1 MTTLPKILLIDDD
14 TEIHNLVKSTLSFL
28 IDVDTAKNSKEAF
41 EKLESNHYDLLIFD
55 INLGEENGI
64 DVLSQVKSYERYK
77 SIPKLIL
84 TGSQSEED
92 EVKSHRLEVD
102 DYIHKPIRM
111 APFRAQIEKHIKKRV
126 SGTILHYG
134 PLTIDVS
141 TMKVLMDTEGKKEEL
156 SLTLKEYKIL
166 VKLVQA
172 HGRVLDRE
180 SMFNEIWDE
189 ESDGLLRTIDTHVST
204 LRKKLG
210 IHGAALQSVRGVGYS
225 LNFK

>member
-1 MTTLPKILLIDDD
+1 MMILKFITLL
-14 TEIHNLVKSTLSFL
+14 
-28 IDVDTAKNSKEAF
+28 NSKEAF

-55 INLGEENGI
+55 INLVEENGI

-77 SIPKLIL
+77 SIPKLTL

-126 SGTILHYG
+126 SDTILNYG

-141 TMKVLMDTEGKKEEL
+141 TMKVLMDTEGKKEE
-156 SLTLKEYKIL
+156 
-166 VKLVQA
+166 
-172 HGRVLDRE
+172 
-180 SMFNEIWDE
+180 F
-189 ESDGLLRTIDTHVST
+189 
-204 LRKKLG
+204 
-210 IHGAALQSVRGVGYS
+210 S

>member
-1 MTTLPKILLIDDD
+1 MITLPKILLIDDD
-14 TEIHNLVKSTLSFL
+14 TDIHNLVRTTLSFL
-28 IDVDTAKNSKEAF
+28 IDVDTASSGKEMF
-41 EKLESNHYDLLIFD
+41 EKLKTNHYDLLIFD
-55 INLGEENGI
+55 INLSEENGI
-64 DVLSQVKSYERYK
+64 DLLHKVKSIDK
-77 SIPKLIL
+77 FSNVPKLIL
-84 TGSQSEED
+84 TGSQNEED
-92 EVKSHRLEVD
+92 EVKGHRLEVD

-141 TMKVLMDTEGKKEEL
+141 SMKVMMEGNGKKEEL
-156 SLTLKEYKIL
+156 TLTLKEYKIL
-166 VKLVQA
+166 LKLVQA

-204 LRKKLG
+204 LRKKLAN
-210 IHGAALQSVRGVGYS
+210 HGSALQSVRGIGYS

>member
-1 MTTLPKILLIDDD
+1 MPKILLIDDD
-14 TEIHNLVKSTLSFL
+14 SEVHNLVKTTLSFL
-28 IDVDTAKNSKEAF
+28 IDVDTAINSAEAF
-41 EKLESNHYDLLIFD
+41 EKLDKNSYDLLIFD

-64 DVLSQVKSYERYK
+64 ELLNKVKSIEKYAA
-77 SIPKLIL
+77 IPKLIL
-84 TGSQSEED
+84 TGSQNEED
-92 EVKSHRLEVD
+92 EVKGHRLEVD

-134 PLTIDVS
+134 PLIIDVS
-141 TMKVLMDTEGKKEEL
+141 TMKVTMENNGQKDEL

-166 VKLVQA
+166 VKLVQG

-180 SMFNEIWDE
+180 SMFQEIWDE

-210 IHGAALQSVRGVGYS
+210 VHGHALQSVRGVGYS